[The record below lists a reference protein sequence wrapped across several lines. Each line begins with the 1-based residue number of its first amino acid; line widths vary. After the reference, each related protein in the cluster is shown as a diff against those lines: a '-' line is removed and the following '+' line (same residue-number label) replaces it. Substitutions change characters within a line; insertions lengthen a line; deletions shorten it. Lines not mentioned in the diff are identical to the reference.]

1 MIVTSVTKID
11 SRRQKVVLDNEYV
24 FSLYNSEI
32 RKYNIEPD
40 CQITEGFISDLSNEV
55 LYPRAKERAL
65 YLVGSRDRTR
75 KQLEDKLKESFYSE
89 EIIEKVLAFLTSYGY
104 IDDERF
110 ASNYIKM
117 KKNSKSRRQIECE
130 LMRKG
135 INSSIIKQVVLDEYE
150 DGEMEAIKC
159 ILNKTKYKTM
169 LEDKSS
175 RNKVITSLLRRG
187 FEYEQITR
195 CIDEIKV

>member
-11 SRRQKVVLDNEYV
+11 SRRQKVILDNEYV

-40 CQITEGFISDLSNEV
+40 CLITEEFLSELTSKI

-75 KQLEDKLKESFYSE
+75 KQIEDKLRESFYPD
-89 EIIEKVLAFLTSYGY
+89 EIIEKVLVFLTSYGY

-110 ASNYIKM
+110 AENYIRM

-135 INSSIIKQVVLDEYE
+135 INSTIIKQVGLEEYE
-150 DGEMEAIKC
+150 DGEKEAIKR
-159 ILNKTKYKTM
+159 ILNKTKYRTM
-169 LEDKSS
+169 LEDKLS
-175 RNKVITSLLRRG
+175 RNKVITSLIRRG

-195 CIDEIKV
+195 CIDEMKH